1 MAIINVLLTT
11 TSVTQVINSPLAE
24 ERAITTMFFC
34 NNSTATSTAID
45 IWLVATG
52 SGGPST
58 SSRVINQL
66 SLPAQETFVFDAE
79 KLILFNGDAIWA
91 KATDSN
97 IVSATISYVK
107 TS

>member
-11 TSVTQVINSPLAE
+11 TSITQVIDAPITE

-34 NNSTATSTAID
+34 NNTTATNTSLD
-45 IWLVATG
+45 IYLVATG
-52 SGGPST
+52 TGGPANKN
-58 SSRVINQL
+58 RVINQL

-91 KATDSN
+91 KATDIN
-97 IVSATISYVK
+97 VVSATISYVK